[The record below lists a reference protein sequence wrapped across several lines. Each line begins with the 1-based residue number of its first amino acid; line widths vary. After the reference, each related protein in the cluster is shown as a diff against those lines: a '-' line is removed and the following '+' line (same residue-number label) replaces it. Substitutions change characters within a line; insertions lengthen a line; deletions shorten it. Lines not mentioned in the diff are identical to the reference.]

1 MSSFNEQKKRRV
13 DCAVGMGINSTPFPQ
28 GMMNDRERGGV
39 IVCIDL
45 MGGSICIRATKIH
58 LKFGLHV
65 VEIS

>member
-1 MSSFNEQKKRRV
+1 LEERWAALNQEQDRIMA
-13 DCAVGMGINSTPFPQ
+13 DMDALNPTG
-28 GMMNDRERGGV
+28 NDEWEEEGGV